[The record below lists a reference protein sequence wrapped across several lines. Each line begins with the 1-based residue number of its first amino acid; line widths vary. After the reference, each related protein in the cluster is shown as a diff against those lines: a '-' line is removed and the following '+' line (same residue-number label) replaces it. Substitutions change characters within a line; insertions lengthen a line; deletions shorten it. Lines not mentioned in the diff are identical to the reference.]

1 MGAAV
6 VPAGIPGGIASLKK
20 GLSLSRAGS
29 QRSLKGSSLS
39 LIVSSPSQQSQQA
52 GGSSPVFA
60 ELACIPMEANSPVL
74 REANQPRAMDQGVSR
89 RYLGFSQVDEDA
101 PEEVVKAAGAE
112 GRAMDA
118 VKAAAVPTEAAASSK
133 GRAAQSRFKKKAKQV
148 AQMMAS

>member
-1 MGAAV
+1 MCQRIGTRAKLPTFFPFVGIFRVTYTEANPSASFALSP
-6 VPAGIPGGIASLKK
+6 PATF
-20 GLSLSRAGS
+20 RAGS

-118 VKAAAVPTEAAASSK
+118 VKAAAVPTVMYS
-133 GRAAQSRFKKKAKQV
+133 
-148 AQMMAS
+148 